1 MLLLL
6 FSRRGAVPGAN
17 RFPPS
22 SLPPHRVAHSYECA
36 EIRRREAAHL
46 RLLLSAWRAE
56 PGMVVLGSPTAD
68 RLSIVSFMVPFPG
81 THRFLH
87 FNFVAALL
95 NDLFGI
101 QCRGG

>member
-1 MLLLL
+1 
-6 FSRRGAVPGAN
+6 
-17 RFPPS
+17 
-22 SLPPHRVAHSYECA
+22 
-36 EIRRREAAHL
+36 
-46 RLLLSAWRAE
+46 
-56 PGMVVLGSPTAD
+56 MVVLGSPTAD